1 LREEFDDQSDNL
13 VEIVNDSDESEQD
26 ANKKKD
32 SISNF
37 DDFEHLSQF
46 DPDDEF
52 L

>member
-1 LREEFDDQSDNL
+1 
-13 VEIVNDSDESEQD
+13 VNDSDKSEQ
-26 ANKKKD
+26 ATNKKKD